1 MPASAA
7 DYSAPVSTGALYFAP
22 ISGGRRTDGIMN
34 RLVIVLSGLLF
45 AAQAPAPPA
54 APATYLSEAELT
66 AALKAAAPAAP
77 DMHTAPVK
85 NADHYRINVVQRT
98 KAQGAIAH
106 PDGTEVHHIIEG
118 AATLVTGGTIV
129 RPANAGGRGGY
140 GHDRGRPEPPR
151 EKGRR
156 DSDPRGHAALVKD
169 LEGTITY
176 LEVRFD
182 LPK

>member
-1 MPASAA
+1 MGR
-7 DYSAPVSTGALYFAP
+7 GAILRP
-22 ISGGRRTDGIMN
+22 DRQGLEDGQNMSKM
-34 RLVIVLSGLLF
+34 VIVLWGLLF
-45 AAQAPAPPA
+45 AAQAPAPA
-54 APATYLSEAELT
+54 SAPATYLSEAELT

-77 DMHTAPVK
+77 DMHTAAVK

-129 RPANAGGRGGY
+129 RPANAGREGTATIEGGQS
-140 GHDRGRPEPPR
+140 RRVA
-151 EKGRR
+151 KG
-156 DSDPRGHAALVKD
+156 DVILIPAGTPHWYKD

>member
-1 MPASAA
+1 MSKA
-7 DYSAPVSTGALYFAP
+7 
-22 ISGGRRTDGIMN
+22 
-34 RLVIVLSGLLF
+34 VIVLSGLLF
-45 AAQAPAPPA
+45 AAQAPAPPS

-85 NADHYRINVVQRT
+85 NADHYRINVVRRT

-129 RPANAGGRGGY
+129 RPANAGGRGGTATIE
-140 GHDRGRPEPPR
+140 GGQSRRVA
-151 EKGRR
+151 KG
-156 DSDPRGHAALVKD
+156 DVILIPAGTPHWYKD